1 MRRLDEEGKAPAV
14 VITATVE
21 RQPGSDLS
29 CFYNTMVAG
38 LKHLQ
43 HPSAPPN
50 QQSLRE
56 AIATYML
63 KPEAADIFIGAATKA
78 HTKMREARKAK
89 LTAARKEKIATA
101 RKRQPKRKRS
111 RSSRATMHRMETRV
125 MRGRVVRDVTDV

>member
-78 HTKMREARKAK
+78 HTKKREARNC
-89 LTAARKEKIATA
+89 LLYTSPSPRDATL
-101 RKRQPKRKRS
+101 S
-111 RSSRATMHRMETRV
+111 RMPSSA
-125 MRGRVVRDVTDV
+125 